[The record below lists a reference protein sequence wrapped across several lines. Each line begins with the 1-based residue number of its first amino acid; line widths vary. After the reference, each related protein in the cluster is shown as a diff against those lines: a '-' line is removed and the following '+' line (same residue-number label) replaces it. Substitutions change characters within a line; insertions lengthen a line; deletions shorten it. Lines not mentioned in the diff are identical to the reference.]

1 MERTFLKLPIF
12 FPLLRSFLPV
22 SEKVWNRIVFFK
34 SFMRSSWSSAFEEC
48 SLENTDQIFCQKSKK
63 FWFKTRW
70 TAPTLEQKK
79 FFSIGKF
86 SSKRSFGHVKHVN
99 VRFVEHAD
107 IFWPKITLLLTNV
120 QNSSKPT
127 DYFWKVISSTCFSVY
142 VEGCVNCAVEN
153 SLQKSEGFP
162 IINDWYWICFLN
174 NFAQTICVV
183 L

>member
-1 MERTFLKLPIF
+1 MQFGEYWPN
-12 FPLLRSFLPV
+12 FLP
-22 SEKVWNRIVFFK
+22 KV
-34 SFMRSSWSSAFEEC
+34 
-48 SLENTDQIFCQKSKK
+48 QKVLVQNQVNCPHTWTKK
-63 FWFKTRW
+63 I
-70 TAPTLEQKK
+70 
-79 FFSIGKF
+79 FSIGKF